1 MATANDTI
9 LFGAPQWLSGG
20 AELAGVAEDGTALEI
35 VEFATRQSHRL
46 TLPAEAKDTVDWSWS
61 PDGRFLAYVE
71 AVSRQAQTSRIWM
84 MRLDDDQ
91 AFPVTEDGNSWGPIW
106 SRDGASLYF
115 ISDRGGAM
123 DLWAREVDSE
133 RGPVGSAIP
142 VTVGIGMRSASFS
155 SDGSK
160 LAYSKGRSVMNVWR
174 VPILRDRPA
183 TWADAEPVSSE
194 QAYIEEMDVSPD
206 GTELVLNSDR
216 AGNLDLW
223 VVPLDGG
230 EWRALTTHPGR
241 DWAPRYSADGK
252 EVVFHSH
259 RDGTRDLSDILSR
272 GALSPERAVDLARDM
287 ANGLAKAHEKR
298 IVHRDLKPANIMVTE
313 EGVPKIIDFGLAK
326 LLEPLE
332 ADSAVETAIRQQTE
346 IGQLLGTVSYMS
358 PEQARGQAVDAR
370 SDVFSFG
377 VMLYEMVTGSVP
389 FEAPSS
395 AEVLNAIIHA
405 PLPHGAREISPKLHR
420 VIDKCTAKNPDDRYP
435 TGVALLADLQKLSQ
449 PAPRVA
455 STRSYIALTI
465 GAAVLIASALSL
477 ISNRETDVGDGVP
490 RLTNPIQLTRA
501 LGVENYPA
509 WSPDGTTL
517 AYVSRVEESQDI
529 WMVAASGGEPVNLTP
544 SFEGN
549 EFAPSW
555 SPDGLQIAFGSE
567 SEGGGCFVMSVDG
580 DQPPL
585 KVASLPTNFVLSR
598 PQWSRDG
605 KELACVVIDARGAAV
620 EIVSLE
626 AAISR
631 RIPLAGRQN
640 LRLDLAWSPDE
651 RFFAY
656 VDAVNDLS
664 EITQLWVTRV
674 SDGESFAI
682 TEERTEA
689 WSPSWSLKG
698 GSLFFVSNRGGTFD
712 LWQQHMA
719 QDGSPVGEPQRVTAG
734 LGMRQAVFSRDGRR
748 LAYSRGARVA
758 NVWRVPI
765 LSDREATWADATQI
779 TFDQALVDTFDLS
792 HDGER
797 LVVASNRSGNADL
810 WLVPAE
816 GGEMLQLTTDPTPDW
831 VPGWSPDGMSAVFYS
846 YRRETG
852 TCGSWISA
860 RVPFASS
867 RRMPRPTWHQRGHR
881 TGGT

>member
-1 MATANDTI
+1 MIGRT
-9 LFGAPQWLSGG
+9 LSHYK
-20 AELAGVAEDGTALEI
+20 VLE
-35 VEFATRQSHRL
+35 E
-46 TLPAEAKDTVDWSWS
+46 
-61 PDGRFLAYVE
+61 
-71 AVSRQAQTSRIWM
+71 
-84 MRLDDDQ
+84 
-91 AFPVTEDGNSWGPIW
+91 
-106 SRDGASLYF
+106 
-115 ISDRGGAM
+115 ISRGGMGIVYKAL
-123 DLWAREVDSE
+123 DLKLNREVALKVL
-133 RGPVGSAIP
+133 PP
-142 VTVGIGMRSASFS
+142 
-155 SDGSK
+155 
-160 LAYSKGRSVMNVWR
+160 
-174 VPILRDRPA
+174 
-183 TWADAEPVSSE
+183 
-194 QAYIEEMDVSPD
+194 
-206 GTELVLNSDR
+206 ELVSDPDR
-216 AGNLDLW
+216 KRRFIQEAQAAAAIKHPNIATIYEIDE
-223 VVPLDGG
+223 VDGVDFIAMELIEG
-230 EWRALTTHPGR
+230 EQ
-241 DWAPRYSADGK
+241 
-252 EVVFHSH
+252 
-259 RDGTRDLSDILSR
+259 LSDILSR
-272 GALSPERAVDLARDM
+272 GALSPERTLDLARDV

-332 ADSAVETAIRQQTE
+332 ADSAVETAIRQQTQ

-465 GAAVLIASALSL
+465 GAAVLIASGLSL

-555 SPDGLQIAFGSE
+555 SPDGRQIAFGSE
-567 SEGGGCFVMSVDG
+567 SEGGGCFVMSVEG
-580 DQPPL
+580 DAAPL
-585 KVASLPTNFVLSR
+585 KVASLPTNFILSR

-682 TEERTEA
+682 TEERTED

-748 LAYSRGARVA
+748 LAYSRGARVG

-831 VPGWSPDGMSAVFYS
+831 VPGWSPDGMSVVFYS
-846 YRRETG
+846 YRSGNRDVWIVDIG
-852 TCGSWISA
+852 TRSFRQLTTHGAIDMAPTWSPDGRDIAFNSA
-860 RVPFASS
+860 RTGNNEIWVVPADGGEPRQLTEHPAVDWVPRWSGDGELIYFHSTRSGEHNIWRVPAAGGEAT
-867 RRMPRPTWHQRGHR
+867 RITHRPTRWLCPSEDGQTIFFTTTTGRNIWAHSLTDGTERRVTDFSAKRGSLY
-881 TGGT
+881 TALETDGENLYFSWGDDLGDLWVMDVVTDE